1 MQGLFLE
8 DLTVGQSAEMS
19 RTADERTIQL
29 FAQVSGDDNPLHL
42 DEAYAATT
50 QFKGRIAH
58 GMLSAAYI
66 SAVIGTQLP
75 GPGSV
80 YMSQTLSF
88 RRPVRVGDEVRTV
101 CTIKEIDSEKGRVT
115 IDTACSVNGKAVL
128 TGEALI
134 LAPKRG

>member
-8 DLTVGQSAEMS
+8 DLTVGQSAEMT

-29 FAQVSGDDNPLHL
+29 FAEVSGDNNPLHL
-42 DEAYAATT
+42 DEDYAQTT

-80 YMSQTLSF
+80 YMGQSLSF
-88 RRPVRVGDEVRTV
+88 RRPVRVGDEVHTV
-101 CTIKEIDSEKGRVT
+101 CTIKDIDAEKGRVT
-115 IDTACSVNGKAVL
+115 IDTVCSVNGKAVL

-134 LAPKRG
+134 MAPKRG

>member
-8 DLTVGQSAEMS
+8 DLTIGQSAEMV

-58 GMLSAAYI
+58 GMLSASYI

-80 YMSQTLSF
+80 YLSQSLSF

-101 CTIKEIDSEKGRVT
+101 CTIKEIDADKGRVT
-115 IDTACSVNGKAVL
+115 IDTVCSVNGKAVL